1 MDIYDLLGKIDH
13 TEDQDKV
20 SYSAGV
26 VLAMSLKDM
35 GFEDL
40 KYDDFTEG
48 MKTVFNNE
56 MGKISPKKSIDIFN
70 NYVLLLRGEMLQKNA
85 DEGQAF
91 LEKNKENPKITE
103 LESGLQY
110 EILVQ
115 GNGEIPK
122 ITDEVEV
129 EYEGYLL
136 DSQVFDSTKD
146 SGAQVFNIQEMI
158 PGWQEIL
165 TKMQEGSRYKVFI
178 PPHLAYGENGASPM
192 IQPNATLIFIIELN
206 KIV

>member
-40 KYDDFTEG
+40 KYDDFIDG
-48 MKTVFNNE
+48 MKTIFE
-56 MGKISPKKSIDIFN
+56 KTTPKISPKKSIDIFN

-110 EILVQ
+110 EILVE

-129 EYEGYLL
+129 
-136 DSQVFDSTKD
+136 
-146 SGAQVFNIQEMI
+146 
-158 PGWQEIL
+158 
-165 TKMQEGSRYKVFI
+165 
-178 PPHLAYGENGASPM
+178 
-192 IQPNATLIFIIELN
+192 
-206 KIV
+206 